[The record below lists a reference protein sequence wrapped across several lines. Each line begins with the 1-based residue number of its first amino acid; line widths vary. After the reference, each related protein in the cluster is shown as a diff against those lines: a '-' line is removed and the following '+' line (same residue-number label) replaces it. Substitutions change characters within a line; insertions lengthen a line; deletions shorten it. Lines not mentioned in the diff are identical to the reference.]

1 MKLHHLIQVFTGL
14 TLFLI
19 GLCAQA
25 QNDDLQCGS
34 EVLSMEWEMQMQRY
48 LAEMQLPTNRQSH
61 VAGNYT
67 IPVVFHVIH
76 GGESIGVFPNLL
88 EGQIQSQIQIINGD
102 FSGTPYNLASYP
114 ATAFIQWAL
123 AQNLPGTY
131 LDVQGRV
138 KVANLD
144 IQFCPAMIDPNGNI
158 MPEPGINRINYISK
172 GWPNPSNFSTQSTMK
187 AYLDT
192 IVKPGSV
199 WDVTRYLNV
208 WLTDKSNALNYAGV
222 SSVPPFSGLMDLP
235 NNTSSTTDGI
245 WCYSKAI
252 GSYSIFP
259 GGSYIS
265 QFIDGRTLTH
275 ELGHYFGLRHI
286 WGDTTCGNDFC
297 GDTPPAAA
305 ENTMSPTY
313 PHNVGTCTSPSNSP
327 DGEMFMNFM
336 DYTRGPSKVL
346 FTTDQKSRVHTV
358 MQNSPFRNQLGTHGL
373 CSVTSRS
380 DASFEEK
387 DVVHVYPNP
396 SEGQVLI
403 QSKEK
408 VINIQVLNSM
418 GGLLEETQSMNVS
431 LSDYPPGMYLFK
443 IETRGGC
450 YSIGVV
456 RGW

>member
-1 MKLHHLIQVFTGL
+1 MGKKLIRIYCSL

-19 GLCAQA
+19 GLCVQA

-34 EVLSMEWEMQMQRY
+34 DVLSMEWEMQMQRY
-48 LAEMQLPTNRQSH
+48 LAEMQLPTNRKSH
-61 VAGNYT
+61 VAGTYT

-76 GGESIGVFPNLL
+76 GGENVGVFPNLL

-102 FSGTPYNLASYP
+102 FSGTPYNLATYP

-138 KVANLD
+138 KVANMD
-144 IQFCPAMIDPNGNI
+144 IQFCPAMIDPNGNV

-172 GWPNPSNFSTQSTMK
+172 GWPNPVNYSTQSTMK

-208 WLTDKSNALNYAGV
+208 WITDKSNALNYAGV

-235 NNTSSTTDGI
+235 NNTSSATDGI

-297 GDTPPAAA
+297 ADTPPAAA
-305 ENTMSPTY
+305 ENTLSPTY
-313 PHNVGTCTSPSNSP
+313 PHNVGTCSNPSNSP

-346 FTTDQKSRVHTV
+346 FTTDQKNRVDMV
-358 MQNSPFRNQLGTHGL
+358 MLNSPFRNQLGTHGL
-373 CSVTSRS
+373 CSVTSRNEIS
-380 DASFEEK
+380 SEK
-387 DVVHVYPNP
+387 MRAVQVYPNP
-396 SEGQVLI
+396 TVGDVSI
-403 QSKEK
+403 QSEAEIIK
-408 VINIQVLNSM
+408 VQIRNIM
-418 GGLLEETQSMNVS
+418 GVLLEETQSLHVS
-431 LSDYPPGMYLFK
+431 LGDYGPGIYIFT
-443 IETRGGC
+443 IETDKGH
-450 YSIGVV
+450 YSVSVV
-456 RGW
+456 CQ